1 MIDRPWLANRVIK
14 PGDII
19 LTPFG
24 FDDDPTNT
32 VKYRPVVV
40 LDEVDIN
47 SSGTIDIV
55 PLSASGWGDDLIS
68 IEANDD
74 NGLPRDSSAVPSALM
89 SLDASDVIIR
99 PPKGNVGDDVLNEL
113 FEAVEDVQP

>member
-19 LTPFG
+19 LAPFV
-24 FDDDPTNT
+24 FDDDPTRT
-32 VKYRPVVV
+32 AKYRPVVV

-55 PLSASGWGDDLIS
+55 PLTASAWGGDLIS
-68 IEANDD
+68 IEADDD

-89 SLDASDVIIR
+89 SLDASDIIIR
-99 PPKGNVGDDVLNEL
+99 PPRGNVGDDVLNKL
-113 FEAVEDVQP
+113 FEAVEDVQS

>member
-24 FDDDPTNT
+24 FDDAPTNT
-32 VKYRPVVV
+32 VKYRPVEV

-47 SSGTIDIV
+47 SSGTVDIV

-68 IEANDD
+68 
-74 NGLPRDSSAVPSALM
+74 
-89 SLDASDVIIR
+89 IR